1 MNTVILGSGKGSNA
15 EAVLRAQA
23 GQLLGNA
30 RVKAILADVPDA
42 GILRIAQENGVES
55 HSLEGGS
62 FKTKLDERTEE
73 IWIEKIRSLDP
84 ELIVLAGFMRVL
96 KSPFLDAFGGRVI
109 NLHPSLLPSFKGLDA
124 INQAFDYGVG
134 ITGCTVHW
142 VNEEIDGGR
151 IIAQSPVRIMTGDT
165 LEMVEQKVH
174 AVEHMLLPAVIRDL
188 STGAIPFPES

>member
-109 NLHPSLLPSFKGLDA
+109 NLHPSLLPSFKGLNA
-124 INQAFDYGVG
+124 INRAFD
-134 ITGCTVHW
+134 
-142 VNEEIDGGR
+142 
-151 IIAQSPVRIMTGDT
+151 
-165 LEMVEQKVH
+165 
-174 AVEHMLLPAVIRDL
+174 
-188 STGAIPFPES
+188 